1 MARCLNQNL
10 SKVKITPLDPA
21 FTVNLTA
28 VASDDGGAIFPKLK
42 RFVVKLK
49 NHTVVLLILSG
60 LLLSAGSRAA
70 AKGQSKHLTNHRG
83 GKAADQM
90 SNKADTNNNAQWS
103 ADPSRGW
110 VRAKAR
116 QELRKPS
123 GAAKNNPDIGKTKTK
138 SKRN

>member
-1 MARCLNQNL
+1 M
-10 SKVKITPLDPA
+10 
-21 FTVNLTA
+21 
-28 VASDDGGAIFPKLK
+28 
-42 RFVVKLK
+42 KLK
-49 NHTVVLLILSG
+49 NRTVVFLIFSA

-70 AKGQSKHLTNHRG
+70 AKGQSKHLTDHRG
-83 GKAADQM
+83 DKAADQM

-103 ADPSRGW
+103 ADPSLGW

-123 GAAKNNPDIGKTKTK
+123 GAAKNNPDMGKTKAK